1 MRYLSRGELFGS
13 TVTNVTFVS
22 RLFITIDFHA
32 VAKTRLTR
40 DYWENWTSRFHGG
53 GEVVEKAKN
62 VAPNETVWSSYV
74 FAVHSLHAPGSRFCR
89 FTRRA
94 ARRPFRRLP

>member
-22 RLFITIDFHA
+22 RLFITIDFHP

-40 DYWENWTSRFHGG
+40 DYWENRVRRERW
-53 GEVVEKAKN
+53 
-62 VAPNETVWSSYV
+62 WSTTGVKPARELVRS
-74 FAVHSLHAPGSRFCR
+74 
-89 FTRRA
+89 TR
-94 ARRPFRRLP
+94 